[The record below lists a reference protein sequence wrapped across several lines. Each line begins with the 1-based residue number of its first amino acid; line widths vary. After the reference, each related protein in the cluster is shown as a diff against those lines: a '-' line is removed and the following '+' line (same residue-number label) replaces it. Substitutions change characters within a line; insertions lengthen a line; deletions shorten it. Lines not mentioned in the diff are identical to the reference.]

1 LSFVDSLYFVVI
13 SLTTIGLGDFTI
25 PRAAEVGGFFFVVSV
40 VYIAVGLGI
49 LGAFIEVLSDQASRV
64 AKRAR
69 HSRNFVV
76 QKLRRKRK
84 QAKTAE
90 PNGTATLDDAHA
102 DTEGSKMINKIDEL
116 IFPKRS
122 LAEQRRGKGG
132 PNRFLSATASTANL
146 LLDMRSAM
154 LAKTPRGATTKRGS
168 EQQVGPEAA
177 TPRALQKGVSRMN
190 STGGIVITSDGEY
203 YGSA

>member
-1 LSFVDSLYFVVI
+1 MI

-64 AKRAR
+64 AKQAR
-69 HSRNFVV
+69 HSRKFVV

-84 QAKTAE
+84 QATTVE
-90 PNGTATLDDAHA
+90 PNGTATLDDANA
-102 DTEGSKMINKIDEL
+102 DTERKKMINKIDEL

-122 LAEQRRGKGG
+122 VAEQRRGKGG

-146 LLDMRSAM
+146 LLEMRGAM

-168 EQQVGPEAA
+168 EQQVGLGAV
-177 TPRALQKGVSRMN
+177 TPRALQKGGS
-190 STGGIVITSDGEY
+190 SLAGGIVITSDGEC